1 MMSTSATW
9 EVGRLAVPVT
19 ERYAMPRAF
28 ILVVGIAA
36 ALLLVGALRSL
47 SGILGPV
54 FFALVLTVA
63 AYPLRQ
69 WLERKG
75 LPGWVG
81 GLLCVG
87 VVYLV
92 MVGVTVAFIVSG
104 ARFAGLLPGYRDDVT
119 VVVQDAIASLEGFGI
134 TQDQIDSFAAGI
146 DLDYVVSLVTGLV
159 GGLTGMLSS
168 LAFVLTLVLFMTLDA
183 AHLPAK
189 VRRLAPERV
198 PLVTAFLDFAH
209 STRRYLVVSTVFG
222 LIVAA
227 VDVLA
232 LLWIGVPVALLWGL
246 FAFITN
252 YIPNIGFVLGV
263 IPPAVLGLLEGGW
276 SMMLAV
282 IVAYSVINIVIQSF
296 IQPKVVGDAVGLA
309 TTLSMFSVV
318 FWTFTMG
325 AVGAIMALPLTLF
338 FKAIFVDSDPRS
350 AWVGEIFSAGPAKPE
365 PQPESAGSAT
375 TSPPATP
382 DPPAG
387 EPDPAAPATGTQV

>member
-1 MMSTSATW
+1 M
-9 EVGRLAVPVT
+9 AVPVS
-19 ERYAMPRAF
+19 ERYAVPRAF
-28 ILVVGIAA
+28 ILLVGLAA
-36 ALLLVGALRSL
+36 ALLLVGAMRSL

-69 WLERKG
+69 WLGRRG
-75 LPGWVG
+75 VPGWLG
-81 GLLCVG
+81 GLLCVV

-92 MVGVTVAFIVSG
+92 LVGVSVAFVISG

-119 VVVQDAIASLEGFGI
+119 IVVQDAISSLERFGI
-134 TQDQIDSFAAGI
+134 TQDQIEGFASGI
-146 DLDYVVSLVTGLV
+146 DLNYVVSLVTSLV
-159 GGLTGMLSS
+159 GGLTGLLSS

-189 VRRLAPERV
+189 VRRLAPERT

-227 VDVLA
+227 IDVLA

-276 SMMLAV
+276 SMMVAV
-282 IVAYSVINIVIQSF
+282 IVAYSVINIVIQSV

-309 TTLSMFSVV
+309 TTLSLFSVV

-338 FKAIFVDSDPRS
+338 FKAIFIDSDPRS
-350 AWVGEIFSAGPAKPE
+350 AWVGEIFSAGPAKPL
-365 PQPESAGSAT
+365 
-375 TSPPATP
+375 P
-382 DPPAG
+382 DP
-387 EPDPAAPATGTQV
+387 EPPLTETQV

>member
-1 MMSTSATW
+1 VK

-19 ERYAMPRAF
+19 ERHGVPRAF

-36 ALLLVGALRSL
+36 ALLLVGSLRNL
-47 SGILGPV
+47 AGLLGPV

-63 AYPLRQ
+63 AFPLRQ

-75 LPGWVG
+75 VPAWVG
-81 GLLCVG
+81 GLMCVL

-92 MVGVTVAFIVSG
+92 LIGLTLAFIVSG
-104 ARFAGLLPGYRDDVT
+104 ARFAELLPAYRDEV
-119 VVVQDAIASLEGFGI
+119 VQVVQDVVGSLQRLGVTSE
-134 TQDQIDSFAAGI
+134 QIDSFAANF
-146 DLDYVVSLVTGLV
+146 DLGVLVSFVTGLI

-168 LAFVLTLVLFMTLDA
+168 LAFVLTLVLFMTFDA
-183 AHLPAK
+183 AHLPEKA
-189 VRRLAPERV
+189 RRLAPERAPIV
-198 PLVTAFLDFAH
+198 AAFRDFAH

-222 LIVAA
+222 LGVA
-227 VDVLA
+227 VIDVLA
-232 LLWIGVPVALLWGL
+232 LVWIGVPVALLWGL

-282 IVAYSVINIVIQSF
+282 VVAYSVINIVIQSV

-325 AVGAIMALPLTLF
+325 AIGAIMALPLTLF
-338 FKAIFVDSDPRS
+338 FKAVFIDSDPRS
-350 AWVGEIFSAGPAKPE
+350 AWVGELFSAGPAKGSSE
-365 PQPESAGSAT
+365 PPTADAASQNSGP
-375 TSPPATP
+375 SPA
-382 DPPAG
+382 
-387 EPDPAAPATGTQV
+387 PDPAG